1 MAKQTP
7 AQLRAQKKYQAANT
21 LQLNLR
27 LNKNTDS
34 DIIERLNNVSSK
46 RSKLGY
52 IKDLIR
58 KDISLNYED
67 PHRH

>member
-27 LNKNTDS
+27 LNKNTDA

-58 KDISLNYED
+58 RDISLNYED
-67 PHRH
+67 SPRH